1 MTHFN
6 SRYLFKL
13 KFKSP
18 SSEALE
24 TDFKALI
31 SDVKEAIDAF
41 NVRFRGIKEII
52 LPSIEY
58 SVISLVLIINDEI
71 REQITAKELTYF
83 SRYLHNEKDWVR
95 FTKER
100 TKLFVPIKIN
110 EITDAE
116 LFRYINE
123 NGLNPLDYEEYFK
136 NLELD
141 EEYFDEE
148 LNRGGEEKEKSDY
161 YDFDIIG
168 LISDEQ
174 IMATLQSLLLNKDV
188 GPEVNILK
196 KHAAIEKIKKILIPW
211 IIS

>member
-1 MTHFN
+1 MAQFN
-6 SRYLFKL
+6 ARYLFKL

-18 SSEALE
+18 SSEALN
-24 TDFKALI
+24 TDFNTLI
-31 SDVKEAIDAF
+31 SDVNEAIDAF
-41 NVRFRGIKEII
+41 NARFRGIKEIV

-58 SVISLVLIINDEI
+58 SVISLVLIVYDEI

-83 SRYLHNEKDWVR
+83 SRYLHNERDWVR

-116 LFRYINE
+116 LFRHIHE
-123 NGLNPLDYEEYFK
+123 NSLNPLDYEEYFK
-136 NLELD
+136 NLELE

-148 LNRGGEEKEKSDY
+148 LDRGNKGMEKGESFESD
-161 YDFDIIG
+161 
-168 LISDEQ
+168 LISSVSDEQ
-174 IMATLQSLLLNKDV
+174 IIATLQSLLLNKDM
-188 GPEVNILK
+188 GLAVNVFK
-196 KHAAIEKIKKILIPW
+196 KNAAVEKIKRILMPW